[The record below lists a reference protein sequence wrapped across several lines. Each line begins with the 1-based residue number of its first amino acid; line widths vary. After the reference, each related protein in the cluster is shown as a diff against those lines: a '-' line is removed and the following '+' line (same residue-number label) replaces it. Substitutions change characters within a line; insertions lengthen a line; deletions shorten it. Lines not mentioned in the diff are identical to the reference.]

1 MPDINS
7 GNEQVASTNSTTH
20 AAEGFLNAA
29 ARQAKGIDVISE
41 QDYSNVIHEAGDW
54 TQGQKEQFLGQLS
67 CQYVDTMY
75 TDSTWTDKYGDIFFQ
90 NSEEFGAIVQI
101 INTEM
106 PEVRENRSW
115 DQITS
120 GVTTIGSNTV
130 YLPVVKEQLTG
141 GTSSWAVPFALSG
154 TQINTAFR
162 NASGLR
168 RFESYIKM
176 AAENAIRYHLAR
188 MTASNRNNYIM
199 EKINAYK
206 NSIGTGKVHV
216 VNLVEEYCKM
226 TGRLSMTAQQF
237 RNNTD
242 GCLRMINR
250 ICKKYKSL
258 LTDVTTLFTMN
269 ATSKGVFIPDDRFTF
284 TVLSDFVGLLESELY
299 STTFHDTFVTL
310 KGFREIPSWQGVRSA
325 STILDFDDL
334 SKIYAKN
341 DYSVI
346 DDDGAAAEEYGVV
359 GLMVDKWAIMHTV
372 VKHRMGVQRDDI
384 KDITLYEH
392 QFTDRYINNLMLNG
406 VVFVIW
412 SYGQGE

>member
-1 MPDINS
+1 MP
-7 GNEQVASTNSTTH
+7 GNNGNKQVASTNSGTY

-41 QDYSNVIHEAGDW
+41 QDYSNVIHEASDW

-154 TQINTAFR
+154 TQMDSAFR
-162 NASGLR
+162 NSSGLR
-168 RFESYIKM
+168 RFESYVKI
-176 AAENAIRYHLAR
+176 AAENSMRYHLAR

-206 NSIGTGKVHV
+206 KSIGIGKVHV
-216 VNLVEEYCKM
+216 VNLVEEYCNM
-226 TGRLSMTAQQF
+226 TGRQSMTAKQF

-242 GCLRMINR
+242 GCLRMVNR
-250 ICKKYKSL
+250 IFKKYKAF
-258 LTDVTTLFTMN
+258 LTDMTTLFTMN
-269 ATSKGVFIPDDRFTF
+269 ATSKGVFIPEDRFTF
-284 TVLSDFVGLLESELY
+284 TVLSDFIGLLESELY

-310 KGFREIPSWQGVRSA
+310 KGFREIPSWQGVS
-325 STILDFDDL
+325 SVYTILDFDDL

-346 DDDGAAAEEYGVV
+346 DDKGAAAEEAGVV

-384 KDITLYEH
+384 KDITLFEH

-412 SYGQGE
+412 DAGQQ

>member
-1 MPDINS
+1 MPDINN

-216 VNLVEEYCKM
+216 VNLVEEYCRM
-226 TGRLSMTAQQF
+226 TGTQSMTAADF
-237 RNNTD
+237 RNNKD
-242 GCLRMINR
+242 GCLRFVNR
-250 ICKKYKSL
+250 IFKKYKAF
-258 LTDVTTLFTMN
+258 LTDMTTLFTMN
-269 ATSKGVFIPDDRFTF
+269 STSKGVFIPEDRFTF
-284 TVLSDFVGLLESELY
+284 TALSDFIGLLESELY

-346 DDDGAAAEEYGVV
+346 DDDGAAAEEAGVV
-359 GLMVDKWAIMHTV
+359 ALMVDKWAIMHTV

-412 SYGQGE
+412 SVGQE

>member
-1 MPDINS
+1 MPINS
-7 GNEQVASTNSTTH
+7 GNEQVASTNSGTH

-41 QDYSNVIHEAGDW
+41 QDYSNVIHEASDW
-54 TQGQKEQFLGQLS
+54 TQGQKEQFLGTLS

-75 TDSTWTDKYGDIFFQ
+75 TDSVWVDKYGDIFFQ

-154 TQINTAFR
+154 TQMDSAFR
-162 NASGLR
+162 SASGLR
-168 RFESYIKM
+168 RFESYVKL
-176 AAENAIRYHLAR
+176 AAENSMRYHLAR

-206 NSIGTGKVHV
+206 KSIGTGKVHV

-226 TGRLSMTAQQF
+226 TGRASMTAQQF

-242 GCLRMINR
+242 GCLRMVNR
-250 ICKKYKSL
+250 IFKKYKSF
-258 LTDVTTLFTMN
+258 LTDMTTLFTMN
-269 ATSKGVFIPDDRFTF
+269 GTSKGVFIPEDRFTF
-284 TVLSDFVGLLESELY
+284 TILSDFIGLLESELY

-334 SKIYAKN
+334 STIYAKN

-346 DDDGAAAEEYGVV
+346 DDKGAFAEESGVV

-384 KDITLYEH
+384 KDITLFEH

-412 SYGQGE
+412 DVGE